1 MELNSSIGFLT
12 AIIDGYEMEINKV
25 KTATV
30 KSTVLKEVVSRLGG
44 CLEFMHDKKRVED
57 NYSLTLNADLTES
70 ARAYKT
76 SLVNKETVITSLKI
90 DLNDKIMD
98 LHKNGYIEQENIRLE
113 ADNLKLKSQL
123 AMASVSGR
131 EIRDLKALNEVYKSV
146 IDEQQSKIKTHW
158 VD

>member
-98 LHKNGYIEQENIRLE
+98 LHKNGYIEQENKMLE
-113 ADNLKLKSQL
+113 SDNLKAK
-123 AMASVSGR
+123 
-131 EIRDLKALNEVYKSV
+131 
-146 IDEQQSKIKTHW
+146 
-158 VD
+158 